1 MKYHVMGDF
10 DLIDLHK
17 KNKSQIPFHYKKF
30 EINFN
35 QVVPDKASSWKTT
48 QSNTIKNEKPW
59 ICVH

>member
-35 QVVPDKASSWKTT
+35 QVVPDKASS
-48 QSNTIKNEKPW
+48 
-59 ICVH
+59 